1 MSSTIQMRT
10 TNKDIVVRAWSD
22 AVAEKATVTRALLIR
37 TLIRAEIAGKEFCIG
52 KIHKSRLDNP
62 GSPKNYI
69 IVYNAETDNDI
80 ADWLAELKKRGN
92 SAPKLIKSYIL
103 RHVEVIDDN
112 QQEYFPDY
120 QDCLEIN
127 NTFVSYKPVVYGNT
141 ENDRAD
147 DSASHNSESTCKE
160 LIAGETPS
168 RLLKEEEEK
177 EQGREVPEKR
187 KSSFAGLG
195 GAARR

>member
-37 TLIRAEIAGKEFCIG
+37 TVIRAEITGKEFCIG
-52 KIHKSRLDNP
+52 RIHKSRLDNP
-62 GSPKNYI
+62 GPPKNNI
-69 IVYNAETDNDI
+69 IVYNAETDTDI
-80 ADWLAELKKRGN
+80 ADWLAELRKRGN

-127 NTFVSYKPVVYGNT
+127 NTFASYQPVVYSNM

-147 DSASHNSESTCKE
+147 DSVSHTSEIAVKE
-160 LIAGETPS
+160 QIVAEAPL
-168 RLLKEEEEK
+168 RQLKEEK
-177 EQGREVPEKR
+177 EQGSEVTEKR